1 VYPEQITQSVSQLKI
16 VCAIPDRKISNA
28 VSDQYLLSNRIAED
42 EFCFPGKLFFIPPG
56 FKFFRIPPLAKV
68 RVSVNIKTIQ
78 KAIIEPVFTISMR
91 FRSHPNNAKITIN
104 SIPATLPTYTIHPI
118 LSSLSIVSIMQG
130 LLSRRSILISP
141 KFLLSNFKFQAVN
154 GYVVSRLTVVSIL
167 VQDSVLKS
175 IADQFQL
182 SPWRS
187 SCFFDSGVNRH

>member
-1 VYPEQITQSVSQLKI
+1 LKI
-16 VCAIPDRKISNA
+16 VRAIPDRKISNA
-28 VSDQYLLSNRIAED
+28 VPDQYLLSNCIAKE
-42 EFCFPGKLFFIPPG
+42 EFCAPGKLFFIPPG
-56 FKFFRIPPLAKV
+56 FKFFRISPLAKV

-91 FRSHPNNAKITIN
+91 FRCHPNNAKITIN

-118 LSSLSIVSIMQG
+118 LSSLSIVSIMHG
-130 LLSRRSILISP
+130 LLSRLSILISP

-154 GYVVSRLTVVSIL
+154 GYVVSRPTVVSIL